1 MALFLKLVFFLA
13 MPICVTLALLG
24 RAGPTSESPKAEIAA
39 AEESSAPPSDD
50 EVVEVIDLSRHVLGY
65 APLHHADFPDGD
77 PVPARDSTAETPTG
91 LGKLWKSFR
100 SGFDWGQAAIDR

>member
-24 RAGPTSESPKAEIAA
+24 RADPISESPKEEIAA
-39 AEESSAPPSDD
+39 AEESSAPPPGD
-50 EVVEVIDLSRHVLGY
+50 EVVEVIDLSRDVLGY

-77 PVPARDSTAETPTG
+77 AVPAGIATAEISSG